1 MADTLYF
8 DLTTSLKQALDLHM
22 DMEEDSEEENDD
34 LKPEYVC
41 PFCLDDFDLVGFCC
55 HVDNGHTIEAKS
67 GICPVCAKKVG
78 INMAVH
84 IITQHGSILNI
95 SFLFSSKGGYLL
107 NTLTEVYALYKKR
120 LRHGGSHPT
129 LSLLRKR
136 SQEEYDDPLVE
147 ESSRVVSSF
156 DIAADPTLSSLIY
169 NPPPADV
176 PEIRLSTAEANIA
189 EESSDKFSLERIIDP
204 SPFSNKDQEEKAR
217 RCKFV
222 QGLLFS
228 TFLDDGL

>member
-1 MADTLYF
+1 MADTRYF

-55 HVDNGHTIEAKS
+55 HVDNGHPIEAKS

-84 IITQHGSILNI
+84 IITQHGSILN
-95 SFLFSSKGGYLL
+95 
-107 NTLTEVYALYKKR
+107 ALYKKR

-147 ESSRVVSSF
+147 ESSRVVSSS
-156 DIAADPTLSSLIY
+156 DIAADPMLSSLIY

-176 PEIRLSTAEANIA
+176 PEIRLSSSTAEANIA
-189 EESSDKFSLERIIDP
+189 EESSDKFSLGRIIDP

>member
-1 MADTLYF
+1 MADTRYF

-55 HVDNGHTIEAKS
+55 HVDNGHPIEAKS
-67 GICPVCAKKVG
+67 G
-78 INMAVH
+78 
-84 IITQHGSILNI
+84 
-95 SFLFSSKGGYLL
+95 
-107 NTLTEVYALYKKR
+107 
-120 LRHGGSHPT
+120 
-129 LSLLRKR
+129 
-136 SQEEYDDPLVE
+136 EEYDDPLVE

-156 DIAADPTLSSLIY
+156 DIAADPMLSSLIY

-176 PEIRLSTAEANIA
+176 PEIQLSNSTAEANIA
-189 EESSDKFSLERIIDP
+189 EESSDKFSLGRSEREAMANIGCDELEYSSWQRSVRPCSKVEEASYMCRGVMSRRIIDP